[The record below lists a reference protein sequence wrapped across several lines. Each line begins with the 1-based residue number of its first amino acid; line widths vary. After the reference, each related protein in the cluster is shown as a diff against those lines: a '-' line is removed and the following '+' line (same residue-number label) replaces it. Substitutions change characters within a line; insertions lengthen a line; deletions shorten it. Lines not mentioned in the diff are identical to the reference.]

1 MTQSKKT
8 GVIGFPVDHSISP
21 IIHNHWIKENNV
33 DAVKYEKINIDPK
46 HFEKEVCA
54 LIESGMSGL
63 NVTVPLKELAF
74 SFAEELTNV
83 SKQTGAVN
91 TLTFKKGTVCG
102 DNTDVVGFQKSLDQ
116 EVVDQNINNKNCL
129 VLGAGGAARAV
140 VCAIHNLGGRVYIC
154 NRTLEKAEQI
164 QKFIQ
169 TELEVVDQKDLGDV
183 VGEMKFIV
191 NTTSLGLG
199 NTNNTMIDFTKV
211 DQGAFVYDL
220 IYNPKLTNFLS
231 DAQSRNIQYQNG
243 IKMLVEQAAESF
255 NIWHKVLPK
264 NSDLL
269 MNKLEGL

>member
-21 IIHNHWIKENNV
+21 TIHNHWIRENNV
-33 DAVKYEKINIDPK
+33 DAANYEKININPK
-46 HFEKEVCA
+46 HFEQEVGA
-54 LIESGMSGL
+54 LIENGMSGL

-74 SFAEELTNV
+74 SFAEELTDV

-91 TLTFKKGTVCG
+91 TLTFKEGTACG
-102 DNTDVVGFQKSLDQ
+102 DNTDVIGFQRSLDQ
-116 EVVDQNINNKNCL
+116 ETVDQNINNKNCL
-129 VLGAGGAARAV
+129 ILGAGGAARAV
-140 VCAIHNLGGRVYIC
+140 VCAIHNLGGKVYIC
-154 NRTLEKAEQI
+154 NRTLEKAKQI
-164 QKFIQ
+164 QRFIQ
-169 TELEVVDQKDLGDV
+169 TELEVVDQNDLDDV

-199 NTNNTMIDFTKV
+199 NTHNKMIDFTKV
-211 DQGAFVYDL
+211 DQGAFMYDL
-220 IYNPKLTNFLS
+220 IYNPKLTSFLS
-231 DAQSRNIQYQNG
+231 DAQKRNIQYQNG

>member
-1 MTQSKKT
+1 M
-8 GVIGFPVDHSISP
+8 
-21 IIHNHWIKENNV
+21 
-33 DAVKYEKINIDPK
+33 
-46 HFEKEVCA
+46 
-54 LIESGMSGL
+54 
-63 NVTVPLKELAF
+63 TVPLKELAF
-74 SFAEELTNV
+74 SFAKELTDV

-102 DNTDVVGFQKSLDQ
+102 DNTDVIGFQRSLDQ
-116 EVVDQNINNKNCL
+116 KVVDHNIHNKNCL

-164 QKFIQ
+164 QRFLQ
-169 TELEVVDQKDLGDV
+169 TESEVVDQKDLGEV
-183 VGEMKFIV
+183 VGEMQFIV

-199 NTNNTMIDFTKV
+199 NTNNTMINFTKV

-231 DAQSRNIQYQNG
+231 DAQKRNIQYQNG

-255 NIWHKVLPK
+255 NIWHNVLPK

>member
-21 IIHNHWIKENNV
+21 IIHNHWIKENNI
-33 DAVKYEKINIDPK
+33 DAVNYEKINIDPE

-54 LIESGMSGL
+54 LIESGISGL

-74 SFAEELTNV
+74 SFAKELTDV

-102 DNTDVVGFQKSLDQ
+102 DNTDVIGFQRSLDQ
-116 EVVDQNINNKNCL
+116 KVVDHNIYNKNCL

-164 QKFIQ
+164 QRFLQ
-169 TELEVVDQKDLGDV
+169 TESEVVDQKDLGDV
-183 VGEMKFIV
+183 VGKMQFIV

-199 NTNNTMIDFTKV
+199 NTNNTMINFTKV

-220 IYNPKLTNFLS
+220 IYNPKLTSFLS
-231 DAQSRNIQYQNG
+231 EAQKRNIQHQNG

-255 NIWHKVLPK
+255 SIWHNILPK
-264 NSDLL
+264 NSELL